1 MGNAGGTL
9 TTSATIV
16 VRNEGDVSILPEKDA
31 AGRAIREVPIF
42 AAKAELREDFLE
54 WFACI
59 LQVYY
64 QNDGNQTHLAKA
76 PDGTEVRSFNHPNQI
91 GFNLTL
97 QARY

>member
-1 MGNAGGTL
+1 
-9 TTSATIV
+9 
-16 VRNEGDVSILPEKDA
+16 
-31 AGRAIREVPIF
+31 
-42 AAKAELREDFLE
+42 REDFLE

-64 QNDGNQTHLAKA
+64 QNDGNQTHLVKA
-76 PDGTEVRSFNHPNQI
+76 PDGTSLRQFNHPNQL

>member
-1 MGNAGGTL
+1 
-9 TTSATIV
+9 
-16 VRNEGDVSILPEKDA
+16 
-31 AGRAIREVPIF
+31 VPIF

-54 WFACI
+54 YFAVI

-64 QNDGNQTHLAKA
+64 QNDGNQAHLVKA
-76 PDGTEVRSFNHPNQI
+76 PDGTEQRQFNHPNQL